1 MDEARVGD
9 CAVEGVTGQ
18 LLLGLLGYSPMRQVA
33 ISCFFLYYDF
43 AVARLLRF
51 VARSWKQQFAS
62 RGGLLY
68 V

>member
-1 MDEARVGD
+1 M
-9 CAVEGVTGQ
+9 
-18 LLLGLLGYSPMRQVA
+18 
-33 ISCFFLYYDF
+33 IWLYYDI

-68 V
+68 VRGIHQPGCSILL